1 MEEREKRRAD
11 DEKQR
16 YTPKVV
22 FHPVP
27 NSEGVITSPND
38 KEVPRSYRNPPFRT
52 EESSPH
58 SLQVKSG
65 ENSFMRSPEAAITL

>member
-27 NSEGVITSPND
+27 NSEGVIASPND
-38 KEVPRSYRNPPFRT
+38 KEVQDRIGIHRFERKSRLRT
-52 EESSPH
+52 VS
-58 SLQVKSG
+58 K
-65 ENSFMRSPEAAITL
+65 